1 MKRYKV
7 YPEHNLYFSTATII
21 SWLHVFPEEKYFQII
36 INSLKFCIANKGLY
50 LLGYVIMPN
59 HIHLLT
65 ANVESTSLSDVMRDF
80 KHYTS
85 SQIAKGLES
94 SNNRLFLYI
103 MKKAAAKEHKKQN
116 IKYGRMIFI
125 LRLYTV
131 RNGLAKN

>member
-1 MKRYKV
+1 M
-7 YPEHNLYFSTATII
+7 
-21 SWLHVFPEEKYFQII
+21 
-36 INSLKFCIANKGLY
+36 
-50 LLGYVIMPN
+50 LGYVIMPN

-85 SQIAKGLES
+85 SQIAKELES

-116 IKYGRMIFI
+116 YKVWQDDFHPEIIYSEKWFSQKLSYMHHNPVRKGYVIKPEEWKYSSARNWI
-125 LRLYTV
+125 LEDESIIPI
-131 RNGLAKN
+131 NWEFFN